1 MTKPKAAKQD
11 FGEYPDTVG
20 GRLLERLDC
29 AVEAGDKRVF
39 VQTKQEV
46 WHRITDGCNS
56 DDIVSLIALSE
67 IDWHDIPLEYLADWQ
82 RLSIGYIPD
91 KYCSLFIVK

>member
-1 MTKPKAAKQD
+1 MTKPRAEERD

-20 GRLLERLDC
+20 GHLLERLDR
-29 AVEAGDKRVF
+29 AIEAGDKSAF

-46 WHRITDGCNS
+46 WRRVSDGCNS

-67 IDWHDIPLEYLADWQ
+67 IDWHDSLLEYLADWQ
-82 RLSIGYIPD
+82 RLSVGYIPD
-91 KYCSLFIVK
+91 KCRSLFTVE